1 MMRTKSI
8 AKFLAVMT
16 AAALSAGVLASCGD
30 KGADNDAIT
39 IITRESGSGTRG
51 AFVEL
56 FEIEEKDAD
65 GNKVDK
71 TTDDAVTQKS
81 TSAVITQVSGD
92 ENAIGY
98 ISLGA
103 LNDTV
108 KALKIDGAEATAE
121 NVKSGTYKVSRNFNI
136 VTKDTVSDA
145 AQDFM
150 NYILSQEGQQV
161 VTDNKYIAVSDT
173 AAAFTSTKPT
183 GKVVLVG
190 STSVSPLMAKLKE
203 AYNVINPDLTIEVQ
217 EIDSTAGVKA
227 AIEGTC
233 DIGMASRELKDT
245 ETGVKATA
253 IAIDGIAIIVNKDN
267 ETDEMSAENVKKIY
281 TGEVENWSD
290 IK

>member
-190 STSVSPLMAKLKE
+190 STSVSPLMEKLKE